1 MIKKS
6 PLVLYIGNHNKLVGI
21 VDYIK
26 YFKYLSAKY
35 KFKLKITKKLSK
47 KIKNILIIE
56 EFSNYFENIKLKKF
70 LKNWPSKKTL
80 ILTEFTDNKK
90 KIFNSFQHSK
100 IDRKINYFFIPIY
113 ISYLLYFHT
122 KLFVVPRFHTGIIK
136 NLKLI
141 LKQKKKND
149 KNKSQFNLISN
160 VKNFFYKYKNYIYF
174 KSRYLFTN
182 KYINLFDY
190 ILLSHQNIILPSNS
204 NKKLKYYTINFSN
217 FKKIKIA
224 RQNLH
229 FDFSGELNQYRRNKL
244 REIIF
249 KLKKKKITNI
259 KIDKL
264 KHYIS
269 IEKNTFIKS
278 TKKKNKTILSL
289 HIEKS
294 KKWPFS
300 SPTRYINS
308 LNKNELPIV
317 VKKFDDDY
325 TKNTTLY
332 LYDLIHTSD
341 LNKTLDRFEA
351 KLSKYKDETLK
362 YEEKLVEKLIS

>member
-1 MIKKS
+1 M
-6 PLVLYIGNHNKLVGI
+6 
-21 VDYIK
+21 
-26 YFKYLSAKY
+26 
-35 KFKLKITKKLSK
+35 
-47 KIKNILIIE
+47 
-56 EFSNYFENIKLKKF
+56 
-70 LKNWPSKKTL
+70 
-80 ILTEFTDNKK
+80 
-90 KIFNSFQHSK
+90 
-100 IDRKINYFFIPIY
+100 
-113 ISYLLYFHT
+113 
-122 KLFVVPRFHTGIIK
+122 
-136 NLKLI
+136 
-141 LKQKKKND
+141 
-149 KNKSQFNLISN
+149 
-160 VKNFFYKYKNYIYF
+160 
-174 KSRYLFTN
+174 
-182 KYINLFDY
+182 
-190 ILLSHQNIILPSNS
+190 PSNS

-244 REIIF
+244 REIILI
-249 KLKKKKITNI
+249 LKKKKITKI

>member
-141 LKQKKKND
+141 LKQKKND

-160 VKNFFYKYKNYIYF
+160 VKNFSI
-174 KSRYLFTN
+174 
-182 KYINLFDY
+182 
-190 ILLSHQNIILPSNS
+190 
-204 NKKLKYYTINFSN
+204 
-217 FKKIKIA
+217 
-224 RQNLH
+224 
-229 FDFSGELNQYRRNKL
+229 
-244 REIIF
+244 
-249 KLKKKKITNI
+249 NI
-259 KIDKL
+259 KTIFILNLDIYL
-264 KHYIS
+264 QINIS
-269 IEKNTFIKS
+269 IYL
-278 TKKKNKTILSL
+278 TI
-289 HIEKS
+289 
-294 KKWPFS
+294 
-300 SPTRYINS
+300 Y
-308 LNKNELPIV
+308 
-317 VKKFDDDY
+317 Y
-325 TKNTTLY
+325 
-332 LYDLIHTSD
+332 
-341 LNKTLDRFEA
+341 
-351 KLSKYKDETLK
+351 
-362 YEEKLVEKLIS
+362 